1 MRILYTLIV
10 ELSRLFLPVVG
21 LFKPSIKSFL
31 LQRKTAFHDLS
42 DWEKRPSKK
51 PVLWLHCAS
60 LGEYEMIVPLISEEK
75 IQRKFEIVISFFS
88 ASGYQHAKTD
98 GLISAKFYLP
108 LDRQSEMKRLVSM
121 VDPAVFVLVKYDFWL
136 NLLSA
141 VNDHACSTII
151 VNGVFRKNQFMSSFF
166 AGAWRKQLKKFN
178 NIYVQN
184 EASLNTLE
192 GFDFRNVTLSKDLR
206 FDRVVQLK
214 SKNVAIP
221 QIANFTNNQTTL
233 ILGSSWPEEEY
244 IVLQYLVAIK
254 PNIKVIIAPH
264 DVRLE
269 HIEKL
274 QKDYQ
279 DFNPVLFTDTT
290 DFTNSQVLILNTIG
304 HLSSAY
310 QYASIAFVGGAFGK
324 GLHNVLEAAVHGI
337 PIMTG
342 TKIEAFPEAITLQ
355 DLGVLHALDQ
365 DPGIS
370 LTLSQTT

>member
-1 MRILYTLIV
+1 M
-10 ELSRLFLPVVG
+10 
-21 LFKPSIKSFL
+21 
-31 LQRKTAFHDLS
+31 
-42 DWEKRPSKK
+42 
-51 PVLWLHCAS
+51 
-60 LGEYEMIVPLISEEK
+60 
-75 IQRKFEIVISFFS
+75 
-88 ASGYQHAKTD
+88 
-98 GLISAKFYLP
+98 
-108 LDRQSEMKRLVSM
+108 
-121 VDPAVFVLVKYDFWL
+121 
-136 NLLSA
+136 
-141 VNDHACSTII
+141 
-151 VNGVFRKNQFMSSFF
+151 
-166 AGAWRKQLKKFN
+166 
-178 NIYVQN
+178 
-184 EASLNTLE
+184 E

-365 DPGIS
+365 DPRHFIDVIADYLENPDKLHQAKEILSNWFEG
-370 LTLSQTT
+370 LTGESKKIQDYILSVS